1 MFICS
6 SILTY
11 EFVEQSN
18 LHKKKIIMAEEKPKK
33 AVDWVGR
40 LGMAA
45 RLPWNMS
52 DMVIAS
58 FFINILSLALPIT
71 LLQVY
76 DRILPNSGRS
86 TLFLLMSGVVIAL
99 LLEMVLR
106 IVRSYTSGW
115 ISARFEHIAGCFSFE
130 RLLGTNLPDFEKD
143 GAGVHMERLSALS
156 TLKDFYAGQA
166 VLTFFDLP
174 FAILFLTVIA
184 YLAGFLVLVPL
195 TLITLFALSAYIVGR
210 YLKTALETRMQA
222 DDRRFNFIIEVLG
235 SIHTVKA
242 LAMETQ
248 MMRRYEKLQEGCAD
262 AEYDVAQ
269 HSSSAMSVGALF
281 SQLSLFC
288 VVGFGSLFVINGE
301 LTVGGLAASTLLAG
315 RAMQPLQRA
324 VSIWARFQS
333 IVLAR
338 ERVQSIFDVE
348 EEANQELADIE
359 KFNGNIELKNV
370 HFAYDHTPAGE
381 ILKGI
386 NLEVGQG
393 DAVGITGG
401 NASGKSTL
409 LYTIMGI
416 LKPDDGKVLLDG
428 VSTKELN
435 MRHLEGQI
443 AYLPQH
449 GVLFN
454 GTIME
459 NITMFR
465 DEMVDEAKETAT
477 LLGLDTVIAHMPL
490 GYDTPVGDGA
500 TDSLPRGIK
509 QRIAIA
515 RALISRPQ
523 VVLMDE
529 ANSSMDSAGDSI
541 LRDVLV
547 RLKGHRTLIM
557 VTPRPSML
565 SLCDRVFNL
574 EEGVLAPREPKKVP
588 PKKNQRKVQSA

>member
-1 MFICS
+1 M
-6 SILTY
+6 T
-11 EFVEQSN
+11 EEKR
-18 LHKKKIIMAEEKPKK
+18 KKK
-33 AVDWVGR
+33 VDWVGR
-40 LGMAA
+40 LGVAA

-52 DMVIAS
+52 DMVISS
-58 FFINILSLALPIT
+58 FFINVLSLALPIT

-86 TLFLLMSGVVIAL
+86 TLFLLVSGVVLAL
-99 LLEMVLR
+99 LLEMILR
-106 IVRSYTSGW
+106 LVRSYTSGW
-115 ISARFEHIAGCFSFE
+115 ISARFEHIAGCFSIE
-130 RLLGTNLPDFEKD
+130 RLLSTNLANFEKD
-143 GAGVHMERLSALS
+143 GAGVHMERLSALG

-166 VLTFFDLP
+166 ILTFFDLP
-174 FAILFLTVIA
+174 FAVVFLAVIA
-184 YLAGFLVLVPL
+184 YLAGPLVFVPI
-195 TLITLFALSAYIVGR
+195 TLITLFALSAYVVGR
-210 YLKTALETRMQA
+210 YLKSSLQERMGA

-235 SIHTVKA
+235 GIHTVKA

-248 MMRRYEKLQEGCAD
+248 MLRRYEKLQEGCAE
-262 AEYDVAQ
+262 AEYNVAQ

-301 LTVGGLAASTLLAG
+301 LTVGGLAACTLLAG

-324 VSIWARFQS
+324 VGIWARFQS
-333 IVLAR
+333 ISLAR
-338 ERVQSIFDVE
+338 DRVQTIFANEVE
-348 EEANQELADIE
+348 TSETLANLE
-359 KFNGNIELKNV
+359 KFSGNVELKDV
-370 HFAYDHTPAGE
+370 HFAYDHTEEGE

-386 NLEVGQG
+386 DLEVGQG
-393 DAVGITGG
+393 ESVGITGG

-416 LKPDDGKVLLDG
+416 LLPDKGDVILDG
-428 VSTKELN
+428 VSTKEIN
-435 MRHLEGQI
+435 TRSLEGQI

-465 DEMVDEAKETAT
+465 DGMVDEAKEIANI
-477 LLGLDTVIAHMPL
+477 LGLDSVIAHMPL
-490 GYDTPVGDGA
+490 GYETKVGDGA
-500 TDSLPRGIK
+500 TDALPRGIK

-515 RALISRPQ
+515 RALLDRPQ

-529 ANSSMDSAGDSI
+529 ANSAMDSAGDAI

-565 SLCDRVFNL
+565 NLCDRVYNL
-574 EEGVLAPREPKKVP
+574 EEGRLVPRVEKQTP
-588 PKKNQRKVQSA
+588 PKSSQAQVKSA